1 MHELAVIQAVVD
13 QVAERLG
20 DQRITAIHLSV
31 GRLSGVVPDALRF
44 CFELTTS
51 GTSMDGA
58 ELTIEEPVG
67 EGHCR
72 SCGRDFEIA
81 QLLVLCP
88 CGSADVAVV
97 GGDQLLIRSVGLA

>member
-1 MHELAVIQAVVD
+1 MATAVIAC
-13 QVAERLG
+13 G
-20 DQRITAIHLSV
+20 PYTAGKKRAS
-31 GRLSGVVPDALRF
+31 DALRF

-58 ELTIEEPVG
+58 ELTIEEPAG

-72 SCGRDFEIA
+72 SCGRDFEID
-81 QLLVLCP
+81 QPLVLCP